1 MLLSKSELDT
11 YLTSIINRKS
21 FDPIAEEVIDF
32 VYKSHNIP
40 KGILADFTSGRRP
53 MVEAD
58 EVLEYCLLEA
68 LIEVAPKNKKSNFT
82 ERMASYYT
90 AIEQKKY
97 AKWKRKSNAI
107 KYPIVIPCFA
117 INDDQWIGYAD
128 MKFLMQLRAAQLIRY
143 NENAQRVMKRKVSGN
158 SEEYV
163 IAINRKAIREIKEA
177 YEEGTY
183 IPNTI
188 TLNIPEDLDTS
199 YKYDEATNELIINS
213 LESFD
218 ITDGYHRYI
227 AACELYDDNN
237 EFNTPIEL
245 RITRFSDEKA
255 RGFIYQEDQKTK
267 MTKIESESMNVN
279 SPANIITERLNSS
292 STSNFK
298 GLIKRNGGIIDFA
311 TLSMCISNYLIGKQK
326 IERPELITLY
336 KEIEEFL
343 NRLSDNDMELIT
355 KQWHPSYIRATAFVL
370 SYIIKNKVTTK
381 NIDLNKIVK
390 TISEEVN
397 APISTKFSSK
407 DIEDI
412 DTKISKIIKSK

>member
-32 VYKSHNIP
+32 VYKTHNIP

-82 ERMASYYT
+82 ERMTSYYT

-188 TLNIPEDLDTS
+188 TLNIPEDLDSS

-326 IERPELITLY
+326 IGRPELIALY

-343 NRLSDNDMELIT
+343 NKLSDNDTKLIT
-355 KQWHPSYIRATAFVL
+355 TPWDANFIRSTILVL
-370 SYIIKNKVTTK
+370 AYNRENNVSTPKT
-381 NIDLNKIVK
+381 DLNTVVN
-390 TISEEVN
+390 TISENYTE
-397 APISTKFSSK
+397 PISIRFSKK
-407 DIEDI
+407 DIEGI
-412 DTKISKIIKSK
+412 NNAIKATFKS